1 MEWRHEAVRW
11 YDHWLKG
18 RDTGILDEPRF
29 AVYVRHWHPPGP
41 VLEHVAGQWRW
52 EEGWPI
58 ERIAEQTFYP
68 QPNHELAPSV
78 PASDVHRLRNVPTH
92 GAEAGGPVMWWGD
105 AAHDQRPT
113 DAFSLIYDSPP
124 LEQELEILGLPR
136 ALLRA
141 SADAPLADW
150 FVRLSD
156 VAPDGSVTQVAGAGF
171 NGAHR
176 ESARKPE
183 ALVPGEPIALDVELH
198 FTSWV
203 FPKGHRVRLS
213 IGNAQWPMFWP
224 TPYPLT
230 TSLRLGGDDPTRIL
244 LPVVPPGP
252 ARPAPAFLP
261 PEPDPELPGFE
272 SVDTGTVSGYGE
284 ISSIDRN
291 PQLRTTRVTARN
303 ASGTRYPWG
312 IERLEETI
320 THETSDDHP
329 EATSVV
335 GEYRTTVELPER
347 TLVWEARTSFRS
359 DLTSFYLHTT
369 RRLLEDGVLVRE
381 KSWEEAIPRDFQ

>member
-1 MEWRHEAVRW
+1 VLDHVEGVWR
-11 YDHWLKG
+11 
-18 RDTGILDEPRF
+18 F
-29 AVYVRHWHPPGP
+29 
-41 VLEHVAGQWRW
+41 

-58 ERIAEQTFYP
+58 ERIRDETLHP
-68 QPNHELAPSV
+68 QPDHGLGPGAPARGTHE
-78 PASDVHRLRNVPTH
+78 LRNVPSS
-92 GAEAGGPVMWWGD
+92 GVEAGGPVMWWGD

-124 LEQELEILGLPR
+124 LEADLEILGFPR

-156 VAPDGSVTQVAGAGF
+156 VAPDGSVTQVTGAGA

-176 ESARKPE
+176 LSAREPSPL
-183 ALVPGEPIALDVELH
+183 APGETVSLDVELH

-224 TPYPLT
+224 KPYPVT
-230 TSLRLGGDDPTRIL
+230 TTLRLGGDDPTRL
-244 LPVVPPGP
+244 VLPVVPHGP
-252 ARPAPAFLP
+252 ARPVPAFLT

-272 SVDTGTVSGYGE
+272 SLDTGTVSGYGE
-284 ISSIDRN
+284 ISRIERN
-291 PQLRTTRVTARN
+291 PVTRTARVTARN
-303 ASGTRYPWG
+303 ASATRYPWG
-312 IERLEETI
+312 TERLEETI

-329 EATSVV
+329 EATSVL

-347 TLVWEARTSFRS
+347 TLVWEAKVSFRS
-359 DLTSFYLHTT
+359 DRPSFYLDIT
-369 RRLLEDGVLVRE
+369 RRLLENGVLVRE
-381 KSWEEAIPRDFQ
+381 KRWEEAIPRDFQ